1 MPMITGHSYRVEV
14 PDKDPLLERPDVGVQ
29 EVEPLGL
36 EADLVHVDIA
46 RRHVLVAA
54 LQAAVLRNSPISL
67 LVIRISAWRALIIP
81 LLYPKRS
88 TFKTCVPSYTS
99 NEF

>member
-1 MPMITGHSYRVEV
+1 MAGSLLPENAVALLVLSSYRVEV
-14 PDKDPLLERPDVGVQ
+14 PDKDPFLERPDVGVQ

-54 LQAAVLRNSPISL
+54 LQTTVLRSL
-67 LVIRISAWRALIIP
+67 VHQSFVLI
-81 LLYPKRS
+81 
-88 TFKTCVPSYTS
+88 TKTI
-99 NEF
+99 

>member
-1 MPMITGHSYRVEV
+1 MEV
-14 PDKDPLLERPDVGVQ
+14 AHKDPFLERPDVSVQ

-54 LQAAVLRNSPISL
+54 LQTPVLQRSL
-67 LVIRISAWRALIIP
+67 THQPFGLLAKNNDIVGEHFVLCSAIIP
-81 LLYPKRS
+81 GKVQLLYPEQK
-88 TFKTCVPSYTS
+88 FKVLNLSS
-99 NEF
+99 Q

>member
-1 MPMITGHSYRVEV
+1 MEV
-14 PDKDPLLERPDVGVQ
+14 AHKDPFLERPDVSVQ

-54 LQAAVLRNSPISL
+54 LQTTVLRSL
-67 LVIRISAWRALIIP
+67 IHQTFG
-81 LLYPKRS
+81 LLAKN
-88 TFKTCVPSYTS
+88 K
-99 NEF
+99 